1 MRKTVLSLVAAT
13 AVAVTSPAYASI
25 SIGSSGTTT
34 GSTLTIQPPNN
45 SVIPN
50 KVDFDTSSNTAG
62 IYTSYFDFS
71 NDQTGFYNFALI
83 TSTLG
88 ATITLEQLLGDGGTT
103 TLQTVTGTG
112 NSLSLL
118 TSILMPNTTYRFTYT
133 SNFPVGGGTVSGNA
147 SFYAQPA
154 GPVPEPG
161 TWMLMLI
168 GFAGAGFVLRLRRK
182 PVLAQIA

>member
-1 MRKTVLSLVAAT
+1 MSKIALSLVAAT
-13 AVAVTSPAYASI
+13 AVVLTSPAYAAI
-25 SIGSSGTTT
+25 TVGSSGTTT

-50 KVDFDTSSNTAG
+50 KVDFDTTSNLAG
-62 IYTSYFDFS
+62 TYTSYFDFS

-88 ATITLEQLLGDGGTT
+88 ATITLEQLLGNGGTT

-112 NSLSLL
+112 SSLSLL

-133 SNFPVGGGTVSGNA
+133 SNFPEGGGTVSGNA
-147 SFYAQPA
+147 SFYAQTA
-154 GPVPEPG
+154 PVPEPA
-161 TWMLMLI
+161 TWMLMLV
-168 GFAGAGFVLRLRRK
+168 GFAGAGFAMRLRRK
-182 PVLAQIA
+182 PVLQQIA